1 MNTIVKGS
9 FIGRDGHS
17 WDVELRRTTDPDG
30 ELVTERLEPLDIAA
44 DAITIEWADTARH
57 EAVCGSCCTISVQSG
72 GYADWREYLTAE
84 PCEVSLTLRRDGAL
98 YWMGALDTE
107 TYLEPYD
114 ADNHYDVELTFY
126 DFGSLD
132 RLRFDLPAEG
142 RYSITELIAEG
153 LRAAG
158 IYDTLVQTHALQVSA
173 AGAEAMTCNLS
184 HITVR
189 GADFY
194 DEDGEAMTWREVLA
208 NVLEPLSLRLVQGA
222 GVFVIYSISRLS
234 PSANPRLIRW
244 SATGQTL
251 GVDDMYNAVELEYS
265 PYADTTP
272 VDTKMNFDDLDDG
285 THQATYKVDSAS
297 GITAFE
303 LYSTST
309 PADELPMILN
319 GTYYAVT
326 KLKAIYGSS
335 DDAFLL
341 FSRYKEFRNAGSWI
355 DRPVSSNTSPLWNFH
370 RSYFTTRPITLDKLP
385 ELLCVKL
392 EMLLDTRYN
401 PYEPAGKNN
410 CEDAYKSQ
418 RECVA
423 VALYARIRLTAAD
436 GTVYTWRNH
445 NLAAGIKPHWEQGD
459 RACLLTFY
467 SWNQGGGDF
476 IGGWIHN
483 RHSEGYPA
491 KVQYGTNSSQGYLD
505 FCQRRGEGEFVTAPP
520 VPGVLDVEVLG
531 PLLIYDKK
539 GNLAAEYG
547 APDSGA
553 YRDFQWLAFRSLTVS
568 ICDRY
573 GKTVDAEDL
582 RYRVDIDERLANT
595 LSLTSNCGSP
605 DGVPASARSIYFYDG
620 NTDFTVGHDGHM
632 GNAERTRIAMVASQ
646 YAGRTHV
653 LSGETYADDRWRNP
667 FAMHY
672 PMADPALPGVVFM
685 LTAATYNVL
694 DGTATITA
702 KQVKPVTYDVD
713 TDVTTE

>member
-17 WDVELRRTTDPDG
+17 WDVELRRTTDPDS

-285 THQATYKVDSAS
+285 TQFASFRADKLLTSAE
-297 GITAFE
+297 AFR
-303 LYSTST
+303 LLHTTT
-309 PADELPMILN
+309 PVADLPMLLPDE
-319 GTYYAVT
+319 GDAVPV
-326 KLKAIYGSS
+326 KQKAIYGSS
-335 DDAFLL
+335 DDAYLLVVWPHGRYDHTPVPCPAADNGIAGGLL
-341 FSRYKEFRNAGSWI
+341 FASRSF
-355 DRPVSSNTSPLWNFH
+355 V
-370 RSYFTTRPITLDKLP
+370 LDKLP

-392 EMLLDTRYN
+392 EMLLDGRYN
-401 PYEPAGKNN
+401 PFEPAGENN
-410 CEDAYKSQ
+410 NESVYKEQ
-418 RECVA
+418 REYIAAA
-423 VALYARIRLTAAD
+423 VYAQIKLTADD
-436 GTVYTWRNH
+436 GTVYTWH
-445 NLAAGIKPHWEQGD
+445 NNLLNDGAKPQWKQEPGGF
-459 RACLLTFY
+459 CLLTYY
-467 SWNQGGGDF
+467 SWKQGGGDV
-476 IGGWIHN
+476 IGGWITN
-483 RHSEGYPA
+483 RHSEGLPS
-491 KVQYGTNSSQGYLD
+491 KVLRGTNSSQGFLD
-505 FCQRRGEGEFVTAPP
+505 FCQRRGDGEFISAPP
-520 VPGVLDVEVLG
+520 VPGVVEVKIFG
-531 PLLIYDKK
+531 PVLAYDKK
-539 GNLAAEYG
+539 GHLA
-547 APDSGA
+547 SGDGKGNYSA
-553 YRDFQWLAFRSLTVS
+553 FTWLAFRSLTVG